1 MPRRL
6 MTRTETREERKG
18 KRKKTSKQHTSNSSN
33 LVEEATP
40 QIRFLDAKPFVIF
53 MDALF
58 QVDGYLKQK
67 KGLVVYFLC
76 SGMKIEFL
84 FSTGIKQQSS
94 ALFWTYRN
102 S

>member
-6 MTRTETREERKG
+6 MTRTETREERNR

-40 QIRFLDAKPFVIF
+40 QILFLDAKPFVIF
-53 MDALF
+53 MDASF
-58 QVDGYLKQK
+58 QVDAYLKK